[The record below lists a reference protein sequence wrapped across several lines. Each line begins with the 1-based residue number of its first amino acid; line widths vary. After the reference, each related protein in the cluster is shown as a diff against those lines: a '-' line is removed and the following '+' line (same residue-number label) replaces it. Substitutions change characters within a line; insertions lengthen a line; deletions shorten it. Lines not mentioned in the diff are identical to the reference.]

1 MSERMR
7 AFWGVTPHPKRS
19 RPGGREVDEDQV
31 QSLIEICGS
40 ELSRKGARKLLQD
53 NRGDT
58 MTACNVYMDMSDA
71 QRTRLNN
78 TPGSDDEENT
88 TEIGTMSTTLPEGW
102 TEFKKEIW
110 GWIKGQCQ
118 SLGCEVR
125 LLSAEPTTLL
135 PVLSIKKEP
144 RSYAGLSAMLQASSR
159 PPTSRATACIS
170 HIVASNNIGVLD
182 LPRVFSKDERCGLQ
196 KTIPVHF
203 RRGLIDTLLRREKKA
218 DERLKSLESK
228 LIPLKDMKGNIYWS
242 AEKWRRGPGSS
253 KDKSEEAGKGVV
265 EVSSCLSSDVY
276 SIPCSM
282 LSFTKRS
289 EQCGAG
295 IRVAA
300 GEGSAKDPLVS
311 IALETACS
319 KVVLFDRVGSA
330 VSSEWL
336 SAICE
341 TLQNRFTDT
350 EIFYKK
356 TPDGYRFA
364 VCGLGCHWVRYW
376 LLGRLL
382 WEIPEG
388 HAGFRGD
395 TAHEIQKKTACSVL
409 LSPSASLTPEG
420 DTQKGAPL
428 WEWNQS
434 EEWKPFGPKET
445 ILLESAFNSGND
457 IVNLTLAGRS
467 YVCNLSDM
475 QQTNVATGTSR
486 AIRRSGGGPPNSG
499 DDSSNFAKA
508 LSVWSRATF
517 ARILGSSGDD
527 GLQADFGGM
536 LLRQDDEDD
545 EEEEEEEE
553 EEPQAEVEDQANEE
567 IDEDNEDEL
576 RAAIALSQNAENPS
590 GEEDQDGE
598 RAHTESPSPPLND
611 AINSAFGEAEAV
623 AAAAGFDISALQQ
636 LPPEA
641 AADPDLAMALM
652 MSMAEAN
659 SMNEAATE
667 AAEDAAPESQQP
679 ETSPPEESQTEE
691 AATEEPKEADES
703 ASGEVP
709 EEPKVEPEVPRE
721 PESASPAEHV
731 DPTATPTANEEV
743 VEAED
748 GPSPIPPPT
757 DAPNESD
764 EEDAELAAAL
774 AMSLAESPPPAPAT
788 DAANAEDEVPIAE
801 AAEEVPATEEVV
813 EEVVAAEEEPEPEQ
827 PASTEADETKQEP
840 EEGEDGTLKNSA
852 SPFDEVLQSDNSN
865 IISPI
870 RCTEGNMWI
879 AVVGPQNTRSRAVG
893 LVEKEREVREE
904 ILRILPS
911 MQGIVHLHKDE
922 VQDRIGCKLVSL
934 EGQGMVRVV
943 GQPAELEKARA
954 ALLRL
959 VPMWQ
964 TSMQAKRLKE
974 VTQELVC
981 EVSKIEVRVPIS
993 DRMRQLLSQPIGM
1006 HASGFV
1012 KKFTGSLYDK
1022 YRIGRKGDKRGE
1034 APDDAGKVQV
1044 MWVTLDEFAMDV
1056 TKKMTANGVPVPKEW
1071 TAMGA
1076 VMGVYVGDRIRNNG
1090 PFNVTPATRKS
1101 VEGFNVPSAEE
1112 GVVVKLESWLNQDPQ
1127 LQRAGLEVFLKTVDE
1142 WMKCTCEQRITDPGR
1157 PSLVAAEVDWTVKSS
1172 RDSKGHFGMWR
1183 QDGLTVN
1190 YYWCSNQ
1197 NHRDWPYCE
1206 HNGNI
1211 SVPHWSC
1218 CGERSFNTR
1227 CTKPRS
1233 APVIQ
1238 VGCKVRVKASVKEPK
1253 FRWGHVKP
1261 GDIGT
1266 VTKIKNDK
1274 CSVEF
1279 PKVKKWAAYI
1289 PDLEI
1294 APDGNIQKGT
1304 LHNPALGF
1312 ISRLGTPISYD
1323 KVSSVADL
1331 QRLVARAAMLLVQ
1344 QKWYVLADEY
1354 LLSELSKVLSFSSTS
1369 EVSDLRTAHA
1379 TTQRAR
1385 HRLKE
1390 MEKDAEKTSS
1400 KLIDSIYVLLRAAK
1414 RLSDQEDTSKIIE
1427 LLNMFL
1433 QSAQEC
1439 LREWTQDI
1447 NAADFDI
1454 ERQLLK
1460 LRQALSVKDKDA
1472 RLRRSVWDI
1481 IQHIS
1486 EVSGAFIDYRP
1497 PNLHLRVSGNEV
1509 NIRAAMQHL
1518 RYLGDEGA
1526 RGLEKS
1532 VTVSI
1537 QEDVAARLKKNS
1549 CVLLQL
1555 IEQQA
1560 GLHDIKLLQDPA
1572 SGAETLLEVV
1582 GTEEQVAKALNFLDI
1597 RDDIKSDEYATAIP
1611 SHSDWGRQQSTIPAS
1626 DPKICCACLS
1636 PDEEVMYELLCGH
1649 SVHPSCLQKWV
1660 QSCIERSLGIN
1671 DSGEMEGPGAIAVC
1685 PMTGGGGCT
1694 HILTTREFCE
1704 AARKPD
1710 GGAHATLDN
1719 LEKHMQ
1725 KRLPTHDRIRSCP
1738 RCSEWVV
1745 VGSKT
1750 EPVLCKACG
1759 HTFCAVRGMSRC
1771 GGTAHYFSSCD
1782 QFARA
1787 KVETLKRR
1795 GQDVPAEVEAVGQM
1809 PENCVPC
1816 RRCQSWIMRE
1826 EDLGQRCRYMVC
1838 RECMYEFCW
1847 LCLLPAV
1854 NHKHVHSS
1862 DATDK
1867 SKPPEC
1873 DPDNRD
1879 ERRDQL
1885 LERMQEGEVVNVWND
1900 CSSCSRC
1907 HKWPIVST
1915 EKAFAC
1921 LQCPNVYLCEEC
1933 EKQGCTDD
1941 PDHVLDAIPRIESS
1955 RGKQVV
1961 VEDMDELEV
1970 DEAFWNK
1977 VLPREREWECMECG
1991 SKSVAETCGNCG
2003 SPRAQLKNDGSVTCG
2018 SGHEM
2023 LVSDFKEGAYKS
2035 GWVCN
2040 KCGSS
2045 NSGPRWFCR
2054 PCRADFCF
2062 TCVPEETSAN
2072 NKCIN
2077 GHTLCDNSS
2086 SKNNSCCAGP
2096 GCVVTFPKSAQRWS
2110 CHECSYDLCLAC
2122 YKGKSSPLPKNYI
2135 LNLLGVRSAR

>member
-1 MSERMR
+1 MR
-7 AFWGVTPHPKRS
+7 AFWGVAPHPKRS
-19 RPGGREVDEDQV
+19 RPGVREVTEDQV
-31 QSLIEICGS
+31 QSLIEICGT

-58 MTACNVYMDMSDA
+58 MTACNVYIDMTEA
-71 QRTRLNN
+71 QRYQLNN
-78 TPGSDDEENT
+78 TLGAEDEGNE
-88 TEIGTMSTTLPEGW
+88 TEIGTMTTTLPDGW

-118 SLGCEVR
+118 SLGCEIR

-135 PVLSIKKEP
+135 PVLLIKEEIRRP
-144 RSYAGLSAMLQASSR
+144 YNGLNALLQASEH
-159 PPTSRATACIS
+159 PPNSRAFSCFSHLVNDDTA
-170 HIVASNNIGVLD
+170 GVLD
-182 LPRVFSKDERCGLQ
+182 LPRVFNKDERLGLQ
-196 KTIPVHF
+196 RVMPTHF
-203 RRGLIDTLLRREKKA
+203 RRGLIDTLLRREKKS

-228 LIPLKDMKGNIYWS
+228 LIPLKDFKGSIHWN
-242 AEKWRRGPGSS
+242 SS
-253 KDKSEEAGKGVV
+253 KWQRGSGPSKDRSEEAGKGVT
-265 EVSSCLSSDVY
+265 EVSSCLSSESYCV
-276 SIPCSM
+276 PCSM
-282 LSFTKRS
+282 LSLMKRS
-289 EQCGAG
+289 ERCSAG

-300 GEGSAKDPLVS
+300 GEGSSKDPLVP

-319 KVVLFDRVGSA
+319 KVVIFDRVGSA

-341 TLQNRFTDT
+341 TLQNRFADT
-350 EIFYKK
+350 QIFFKK

-388 HAGFRGD
+388 HAGFRGE
-395 TAHEIQKKTACSVL
+395 TAHDIQKKTSCSVL
-409 LSPSASLTPEG
+409 LSPNATASPEG
-420 DTQKGAPL
+420 ESRKGSSL
-428 WEWNQS
+428 WEWNQN
-434 EEWKPFGPKET
+434 EEWKPFGPEET
-445 ILLESAFNSGND
+445 ALLEEAYNSSND
-457 IVNLTLAGRS
+457 IINITVAGRAYSFNLTE
-467 YVCNLSDM
+467 M
-475 QQTNVATGTSR
+475 QQRNAATGTTR
-486 AIRRSGGGPPNSG
+486 AIRRSGQAAAAAGEDSG
-499 DDSSNFAKA
+499 TLAKA
-508 LSVWSRATF
+508 VASSLSNWAG
-517 ARILGSSGDD
+517 AALADILGGSSGDNSMRS
-527 GLQADFGGM
+527 GYGGM
-536 LLRQDDEDD
+536 LLRQDDDDD

-553 EEPQAEVEDQANEE
+553 EEPQAEDQANDE
-567 IDEDNEDEL
+567 IDEDNDDEL
-576 RAAIALSQNAENPS
+576 RAAIALSQAAENPAT
-590 GEEDQDGE
+590 EEE
-598 RAHTESPSPPLND
+598 VHSAPPSPPHNSCGVD
-611 AINSAFGEAEAV
+611 AEAEA
-623 AAAAGFDISALQQ
+623 AAEFDIAALQQ

-659 SMNEAATE
+659 SMGEDDAPAEEETAAPQTSE
-667 AAEDAAPESQQP
+667 TTPPTAAEPEQQD
-679 ETSPPEESQTEE
+679 SPK
-691 AATEEPKEADES
+691 A
-703 ASGEVP
+703 
-709 EEPKVEPEVPRE
+709 EPEPARE
-721 PESASPAEHV
+721 PESASPTEHMDPSVTPAHEESQAAEI
-731 DPTATPTANEEV
+731 
-743 VEAED
+743 ED
-748 GPSPIPPPT
+748 EPSPIPPPA
-757 DAPNESD
+757 DIVDPED
-764 EEDAELAAAL
+764 EDEDEDAELAAAL
-774 AMSLAESPPPAPAT
+774 AMSLAESPPPAGV
-788 DAANAEDEVPIAE
+788 D
-801 AAEEVPATEEVV
+801 EEVSDVQPEA
-813 EEVVAAEEEPEPEQ
+813 EPEQ
-827 PASTEADETKQEP
+827 VAATEAPAEEAAPEEPKPQEP
-840 EEGEDGTLKNSA
+840 EVEEEEEGALKNTA
-852 SPFDEVLQSDNSN
+852 SPFDKELQNGDVKPNT
-865 IISPI
+865 SPI
-870 RCTEGNMWI
+870 RCSEGNMWI
-879 AVVGPQNTRSRAVG
+879 AIVGPQNTRSRAVG
-893 LVEKEREVREE
+893 LIEKEREVREE

-934 EGQGMVRVV
+934 EGQGMVRIV
-943 GQPAELEKARA
+943 GQPGELEKARG

-964 TSMQAKRLKE
+964 KSMQAKRLKE

-1012 KKFTGSLYDK
+1012 KKFVGSLYDK

-1056 TKKMTANGVPVPKEW
+1056 TKRMSSHGVTVPKEW

-1076 VMGVYVGDRIRNNG
+1076 VMGVYIGDRIRNNG
-1090 PFNVTPATRKS
+1090 PFNVTPATRKA

-1157 PSLVAAEVDWTVKSS
+1157 PSLVAAEVDWSVKSS

-1190 YYWCSNQ
+1190 YYWCSNP

-1218 CGERSFNTR
+1218 CGERAFNTK
-1227 CTKPRS
+1227 CSKPRT
-1233 APVIQ
+1233 APPIQ

-1279 PKVKKWAAYI
+1279 QKVSKWAAYI

-1294 APDGNIQKGT
+1294 TPDGNIQKGT

-1312 ISRLGTPISYD
+1312 ISRLGTPIAYD
-1323 KVSSVADL
+1323 KISSISDL
-1331 QRLVARAAMLLVQ
+1331 QKLLSRAALQLVQ

-1354 LLSELSKVLSFSSTS
+1354 LLSELSKVLSFTS
-1369 EVSDLRTAHA
+1369 ANEVTELRTAHA

-1400 KLIDSIYVLLRAAK
+1400 KLIDTIYVLLRAAK
-1414 RLSDQEDTSKIIE
+1414 RLSEHEDTSKIIE
-1427 LLNMFL
+1427 LLNNFL
-1433 QSAQEC
+1433 QSAQEN

-1447 NAADFDI
+1447 NAADFDV

-1481 IQHIS
+1481 VQHIS

-1537 QEDVAARLKKNS
+1537 QEDVAARLNKNS

-1560 GLHDIKLLQDPA
+1560 GLHNIQLLPDPKTGIE
-1572 SGAETLLEVV
+1572 SLLEVV

-1597 RDDIKSDEYATAIP
+1597 RDAIQSDEYATSIP
-1611 SHSDWGRQQSTIPAS
+1611 SHSDWGRQQSTIPIS

-1649 SVHPSCLQKWV
+1649 NVHPSCLQKWV
-1660 QSCIERSLGIN
+1660 QSCIERSLGMN
-1671 DSGEMEGPGAIAVC
+1671 DTGEMEGPGAIAVC

-1787 KVETLKRR
+1787 RVNTLKRR
-1795 GQDVPAEVEAVGQM
+1795 GQEVPAEVEAVGQM
-1809 PENCVPC
+1809 PDNCVPC

-1862 DATDK
+1862 ESTDK

-1879 ERRDQL
+1879 TRRAQL

-1900 CSSCSRC
+1900 CSSCDRC

-1933 EKQGCTDD
+1933 EKQGCTSDNE
-1941 PDHVLDAIPRIESS
+1941 HVLDAIPRIEPS

-1970 DEAFWNK
+1970 DEAFWNE
-1977 VLPREREWECMECG
+1977 VLPREREWECKECG
-1991 SKSVAETCGNCG
+1991 AKSATDSCTNCGN
-2003 SPRAQLKNDGSVTCG
+2003 SRSQVKSDGSVTCG
-2018 SGHEM
+2018 NAHEM
-2023 LVSDFKEGAYKS
+2023 FVSDFKEGAYKS

-2040 KCGSS
+2040 KCDSS

-2054 PCRADFCF
+2054 PCRADYCF
-2062 TCVPEETSAN
+2062 SCVPEETAASS
-2072 NKCIN
+2072 KCIN
-2077 GHTLCDNSS
+2077 GHTLVDNSS
-2086 SKNNSCCAGP
+2086 SKVHACCAGP
-2096 GCVVTFPKSAQRWS
+2096 GCTATFPKSTQRWT
-2110 CHECSYDLCLAC
+2110 CAECSYDLCSSC
-2122 YKGKSSPLPKNYI
+2122 YRGKNTPLSKNYF
-2135 LNLLGVRSAR
+2135 LNIIGVRSAR